1 MLTAAQGELE
11 AHFAALAAL
20 RRPHGYP
27 VYALEH
33 GLEADRID
41 ALAEAASRSLL
52 PYGPRDQHWLVWV
65 ALAAEA
71 GYRYAGDEYWPA
83 LERQPGEW
91 RSNDQRQWLRRR
103 FRRFKDRFGGPEP
116 VGRWADQF
124 SIIAWPIAHAILP
137 RYLQAHFA
145 AQLHARRWVLADR
158 ATIENADLGQLLLDD
173 YDGSSSRFADF
184 LQQTELTTQIVR
196 ALRECDIG
204 AEMPRILPALLERIV
219 ADLEARRDSRELL
232 RAARS
237 VISTHRASV
246 APLLR
251 TPGVGPGGGGGGLA
265 PLRAMSLAARR
276 LSDGTVLLGLIFPDI
291 AAALARAGLDP
302 QALANA
308 RIRSTGSPDR
318 PEPALSL
325 LGLSRRD
332 RAIPSF
338 PPSGQPVVQL
348 ETGDRQLHAVV
359 QPLLALADAPLWLL
373 RRHADGLYR
382 EVRGRQV
389 RTGET
394 YLILARE
401 ALAPELV
408 ANAKLTAC
416 PASATGVQ
424 AYALAMPS
432 RLEAE
437 QRTALITLGVG
448 VITGIRIDPL
458 GLAPTPREGDGWPQW
473 TASETVLLRL
483 GADYSLAGFSV
494 RLDDGPASW
503 LSAQDGETFLALDPL
518 ALGEHRLSVRATAA
532 ADAGHHEIGEPA
544 AFDFAIVPPHPW
556 PDAMRD
562 KAGFRLLLEPA
573 GSPLEALFAGS
584 AEARVFGPVGRFVGW
599 SLETFDATGHL
610 VAESDGG
617 TSPVGSAV
625 PAAVLDRL
633 RQTLSEAIDAAHRVD
648 LVASLGELGR
658 QALAFPHE
666 VEPLRWRFDAP
677 ARRARLIDET
687 AHDEPVTIRL
697 YPLATPLTKAR
708 IAYDDAVAGID
719 VAAPG
724 ALLIADYRGRQYAIF
739 ASAPATDRLRALSDL
754 GFAQSLALDRSE
766 HEAVL
771 TLLTAHGRWRR
782 ARPVGAQAVVRK
794 EITLGRITAELA
806 TRACGG
812 DFAQRIASAD
822 GLPEAQRHVGGSP
835 GFGLRSR
842 TFGPPSSD
850 ADGLEIFSDIAR
862 RYGVE
867 QDGERIADAYRLAF
881 DPASLRLGRLE
892 SARARISALLA
903 NRPLVRGAYLA
914 AAAARFGTA
923 ETLAAAV

>member
-1 MLTAAQGELE
+1 MLAAAQGELE

-52 PYGPRDQHWLVWV
+52 PYGPRDQHWLVWA

-83 LERQPGEW
+83 LERRPGEW
-91 RSNDQRQWLRRR
+91 RSNDQRQWLRHR

-124 SIIAWPIAHAILP
+124 SIIAWPIANAILP

-145 AQLHARRWVLADR
+145 AQLHARRWVLADQ
-158 ATIENADLGQLLLDD
+158 ATIENADLGQLLLAD

-219 ADLEARRDSRELL
+219 ADLEVRRDSRELL

-237 VISTHRASV
+237 VISSHRASV
-246 APLLR
+246 APALR
-251 TPGVGPGGGGGGLA
+251 TPVAGSGGGGGGLA
-265 PLRAMSLAARR
+265 PLQPISPAAR
-276 LSDGTVLLGLIFPDI
+276 LADGTVLLGLIFPDI
-291 AAALARAGLDP
+291 ATALARAGLDP
-302 QALANA
+302 QTLANA
-308 RIRSTGSPDR
+308 RVRSSGSPDR

-424 AYALAMPS
+424 AYALGMPS
-432 RLEAE
+432 LLEAE
-437 QRTALITLGVG
+437 QRTALIALGIG
-448 VITGIRIDPL
+448 VVTGIRIDPL

-473 TASETVLLRL
+473 TAGETVLLRL
-483 GADYSLAGFSV
+483 AADYSLAGFSV
-494 RLDDGPASW
+494 RLDDGPASL

-518 ALGEHRLSVRATAA
+518 ALGEHRLSVRAAAA
-532 ADAGHHEIGEPA
+532 ADAGHHETGEPA
-544 AFDFAIVPPHPW
+544 AFDFAIMPPQPW
-556 PDAMRD
+556 PDGMRG

-573 GSPLEALFAGS
+573 GSPLEALLAGS
-584 AEARVFGPVGRFVGW
+584 AEARVFGPAGRLVNW
-599 SLETFDATGHL
+599 SLETFDATGH
-610 VAESDGG
+610 VAAEGDGG

-625 PAAVLDRL
+625 PVAVLDRL
-633 RQTLSEAIDAAHRVD
+633 RQTLSEAIDAAHRID

-658 QALAFPHE
+658 QALAFPHK

-687 AHDEPVTIRL
+687 AHDEPVTARL

-708 IAYDDAVAGID
+708 IAYDDAVAGVD

-739 ASAPATDRLRALSDL
+739 ASAPAADRLRALSDL
-754 GFAQSLALDRSE
+754 GFAQNLALDRSD
-766 HEAVL
+766 HEVML

-782 ARPVGAQAVVRK
+782 ARPVGPQAIVRK

-806 TRACGG
+806 VRACGG
-812 DFAQRIASAD
+812 DFAQRIARAD
-822 GLPEAQRHVGGSP
+822 RLPDAQRHVGGSP
-835 GFGLRSR
+835 GFGLRMR
-842 TFGPPSSD
+842 TFVPPSTH
-850 ADGLEIFSDIAR
+850 ADGLEVFSDIAR
-862 RYGVE
+862 RYGIE
-867 QDGERIADAYRLAF
+867 QDGARIADAYRLAF
-881 DPASLRLGRLE
+881 DPAALRFGPLE
-892 SARARISALLA
+892 SARARISDLLA

-914 AAAARFGTA
+914 AAAARFGRA
-923 ETLAAAV
+923 QTLAAAV